1 MSELR
6 EMTVQELAEIRA
18 RHPSEILLLDIREPH
33 ELEVARLSD
42 VLHIPL
48 NDVPG
53 RAAELPRDKDI
64 VIMCHHGR
72 RSGRLCAYLME
83 QGFTNVVNLRGGIDA
98 YALEVDPAV
107 GVY

>member
-6 EMTVQELAEIRA
+6 EMTVQELAATRSRNPDEV
-18 RHPSEILLLDIREPH
+18 LLLDIREPH
-33 ELEVARLSD
+33 ELEVARLPN
-42 VLHIPL
+42 VLHIPM
-48 NDVPG
+48 NDVPE
-53 RAAELPRDKDI
+53 RAAELPRDKEI

-72 RSGRLCAYLME
+72 RSGRLCSYLME

-98 YALEVDPAV
+98 YALEIDPDV